1 MQLDPMI
8 SFNICLPGNLRV
20 KMRMNEE
27 RKEGLI
33 KERRRKAK
41 SQDVPRR
48 RKRNA
53 CAEILHLH
61 IPIMSPKTRKFVKG
75 LFQTNF

>member
-41 SQDVPRR
+41 SQEITRR
-48 RKRNA
+48 REKNDRV
-53 CAEILHLH
+53 EILHRH
-61 IPIMSPKTRKFVKG
+61 IQIMSPTTLKFVKG